1 MGTALKESDQ
11 SRYCLWIDQDNG
23 DIHIVPLST
32 PIEPV
37 PIGFYVPHGIGT
49 LQQMERRKQQIL
61 LDRVKRRKFS
71 KRISK

>member
-1 MGTALKESDQ
+1 MGTAFKESDQ

-23 DIHIVPLST
+23 DIHIVPIST
-32 PIEPV
+32 PIESV

-49 LQQMERRKQQIL
+49 LQQMVHRKRQLIL
-61 LDRVKRRKFS
+61 SRIKSRKHL